1 MPKAPTV
8 PRRHALKILG
18 AATVAPAVAEGAWM
32 FHPLVP
38 PQADGGPWRPRF
50 FTVDESAAVETLAE
64 LIIPETDTPG
74 ARAANV
80 HQYIDWIV
88 SRAAEDGRIADDGAN
103 DGDASLPAVMR
114 DGLAWFDRR
123 TAALYGRRFI
133 EATSGDQ
140 TALLERLAADP
151 VVEEAAGVA
160 FFRET
165 RRLTIHGY
173 YRSEIGM
180 REELGYDG
188 KRYLTGF
195 EGCTHDEHLSWE
207 PEDTDNAPAGSR

>member
-1 MPKAPTV
+1 MSKAPAV

-50 FTVDESAAVETLAE
+50 FTADESATIEELAE

-88 SRAAEDGRIADDGAN
+88 SRAEEDGDN
-103 DGDASLPAVMR
+103 DAALPAVMR
-114 DGLAWFDRR
+114 DGLAWLDRR
-123 TAALYGRRFI
+123 SAALYGRPFI
-133 EATSGDQ
+133 AAGGAEQ

-151 VVEEAAGVA
+151 TVEEAVGVA
-160 FFRET
+160 FFREA

-188 KRYLTGF
+188 KRYLTEF

-207 PEDTDNAPAGSR
+207 PDSPDNPPAGGR

>member
-1 MPKAPTV
+1 MSKAPPV
-8 PRRHALKILG
+8 PRRQALRILG

-38 PQADGGPWRPRF
+38 VQEDGGPWRPRF
-50 FTVDESAAVETLAE
+50 FTADESATIEELAE

-88 SRAAEDGRIADDGAN
+88 SRAADGADGTN
-103 DGDASLPAVMR
+103 DVTLPTVMR
-114 DGLAWFDRR
+114 DGLAWLDRR
-123 TAALYGRRFI
+123 GAALYGRRFI
-133 EATSGDQ
+133 DATSDEQ
-140 TALLERLAADP
+140 NAVLERLAADP
-151 VVEEAAGVA
+151 AVEEATGVE
-160 FFRET
+160 FFRQT

-180 REELGYDG
+180 REELGYNG
-188 KRYLTGF
+188 KQYLTGF
-195 EGCTHDEHLSWE
+195 EGCTHDEHLSRE
-207 PEDTDNAPAGSR
+207 PESTNSPPAGGR

>member
-1 MPKAPTV
+1 MTKAPPV
-8 PRRHALKILG
+8 PRRRALKILG

-38 PQADGGPWRPRF
+38 SQEDGGPWRPRF
-50 FTVDESAAVETLAE
+50 FTAHESATIEELAE

-88 SRAAEDGRIADDGAN
+88 SRAADGSDGAN
-103 DGDASLPAVMR
+103 DAALPTVMR
-114 DGLAWFDRR
+114 DGLAWLDRR
-123 TAALYGRRFI
+123 GAALHGRRFI
-133 EATSGDQ
+133 DATSDEQ

-151 VVEEAAGVA
+151 PVEETTAVE
-160 FFRET
+160 FFRQA

-180 REELGYDG
+180 REELGYEG
-188 KRYLTGF
+188 NQYLTGF

-207 PEDTDNAPAGSR
+207 PESTNRPPAGGR

>member
-1 MPKAPTV
+1 MSKAPVV
-8 PRRHALKILG
+8 PRRDALKLLG

-38 PQADGGPWRPRF
+38 PQEDGGPWRPRF
-50 FTVDESAAVETLAE
+50 FTADESAAVETLAE

-88 SRAAEDGRIADDGAN
+88 SRAAEDGRDDN
-103 DGDASLPAVMR
+103 DAAALPAVMR
-114 DGLAWFDRR
+114 DGLAWLDRR
-123 TAALYGRRFI
+123 SAALYGRQFI
-133 EATSGDQ
+133 EATSADQ
-140 TALLERLAADP
+140 TALLERLASDP
-151 VVEEAAGVA
+151 AVEETAGVE

-188 KRYLTGF
+188 KQYLTEF
-195 EGCTHDEHLSWE
+195 AGCSHDEHLSWE
-207 PEDTDNAPAGSR
+207 PQTTANSPAGGR

>member
-1 MPKAPTV
+1 MSKSPAV

-32 FHPLVP
+32 LHPLVP
-38 PQADGGPWRPRF
+38 PQEDGGPWRPRF
-50 FTVDESAAVETLAE
+50 FTADESAAIEELAE
-64 LIIPETDTPG
+64 LLIPETDTPG

-88 SRAAEDGRIADDGAN
+88 SRVADGDDGA
-103 DGDASLPAVMR
+103 DDATLPAVMR
-114 DGLAWFDRR
+114 DGLAWLDRR
-123 TAALYGRRFI
+123 GAALYGRGFVG
-133 EATSGDQ
+133 ATKDEQ

-151 VVEEAAGVA
+151 PLEETAAVE
-160 FFRET
+160 FFRQT

-188 KRYLTGF
+188 KRYLTSF

-207 PEDTDNAPAGSR
+207 PETTADPPAGGR

>member
-1 MPKAPTV
+1 MSKPPAV
-8 PRRHALKILG
+8 PRRRALKILG
-18 AATVAPAVAEGAWM
+18 AATVAPAVAEGAWL

-38 PQADGGPWRPRF
+38 PQEGGGPWRPRF
-50 FTVDESAAVETLAE
+50 FTADESATIETLAE

-88 SRAAEDGRIADDGAN
+88 SRAAEDAGN
-103 DGDASLPAVMR
+103 DNDTALPAVMR
-114 DGLAWFDRR
+114 DGLVWLDRR
-123 TAALYGRRFI
+123 SAALHGGRFI
-133 EATSGDQ
+133 DASSGDR

-151 VVEEAAGVA
+151 AVEEAAGVE

-180 REELGYDG
+180 RAELGYDG
-188 KRYLTGF
+188 KRYLTSF

-207 PEDTDNAPAGSR
+207 PESPANPPAGGR

>member
-1 MPKAPTV
+1 MSKSPAV
-8 PRRHALKILG
+8 PRRQALKILG

-38 PQADGGPWRPRF
+38 PQEDGGPWRPRF
-50 FTVDESAAVETLAE
+50 FTADESDAVETLAE

-88 SRAAEDGRIADDGAN
+88 SRAAEEAVDDS
-103 DGDASLPAVMR
+103 DAPLPAVMR
-114 DGLAWFDRR
+114 DGLAWLDRR
-123 TAALYGRRFI
+123 SAALYGRPFI
-133 EATSGDQ
+133 EATSADQ
-140 TALLERLAADP
+140 TALLERLASDP
-151 VVEEAAGVA
+151 AVETAAGVD

-188 KRYLTGF
+188 KRYLTSF
-195 EGCTHDEHLSWE
+195 EGCTHDEHLSWV
-207 PEDTDNAPAGSR
+207 PESMANPPAGGR

>member
-1 MPKAPTV
+1 MSKAPGV
-8 PRRHALKILG
+8 PRRHALKMLG
-18 AATVAPAVAEGAWM
+18 AATVAPAVTEGAWM

-50 FTVDESAAVETLAE
+50 FTAGESAAVETLAE

-80 HQYIDWIV
+80 HQYIDWII
-88 SRAAEDGRIADDGAN
+88 SRAAEDGGD
-103 DGDASLPAVMR
+103 DGDAALPAVMR
-114 DGLAWFDRR
+114 GGLAWLDRR
-123 TAALYGRRFI
+123 STALHGRRFTDASSR
-133 EATSGDQ
+133 EQ

-151 VVEEAAGVA
+151 AIEEADGVA
-160 FFRET
+160 FFRAT

-188 KRYLTGF
+188 KGYLNEF
-195 EGCTHDEHLSWE
+195 EGCTHDEHLSWV
-207 PEDTDNAPAGSR
+207 PERTDNPPAGGR

>member
-1 MPKAPTV
+1 MSKSPAV

-32 FHPLVP
+32 LHPLVP
-38 PQADGGPWRPRF
+38 PQEDGGPWRPRF
-50 FTVDESAAVETLAE
+50 FTADESAAIETLAE

-88 SRAAEDGRIADDGAN
+88 SRADDDGDDADDAT
-103 DGDASLPAVMR
+103 LPAAMR
-114 DGLAWFDRR
+114 DGLAWLDRR
-123 TAALYGRRFI
+123 SAALYGRRFI
-133 EATSGDQ
+133 EAPGGEQ
-140 TALLERLAADP
+140 TALLQRLAADP
-151 VVEEAAGVA
+151 SVEDPAAVE
-160 FFRET
+160 FFRQT
-165 RRLTIHGY
+165 RRLTIRGY

-188 KRYLTGF
+188 KRYLTAF

-207 PEDTDNAPAGSR
+207 PQTTANPPAGGR

>member
-1 MPKAPTV
+1 MSKSPAV
-8 PRRHALKILG
+8 PRRQALKVLG

-38 PQADGGPWRPRF
+38 PQEDGGPWRPRF
-50 FTVDESAAVETLAE
+50 FTADESATVETLAE

-88 SRAAEDGRIADDGAN
+88 SRAEDGDDN
-103 DGDASLPAVMR
+103 DAALPAVMR
-114 DGLAWFDRR
+114 DGLAWLDRR
-123 TAALYGRRFI
+123 SAALYGRPFI
-133 EATSGDQ
+133 EATSADQ
-140 TALLERLAADP
+140 TALLERLASDP
-151 VVEEAAGVA
+151 AVEAADGVD

-188 KRYLTGF
+188 KRYLTSF

-207 PEDTDNAPAGSR
+207 PERMANPPAGGR

>member
-1 MPKAPTV
+1 MSKAPAV
-8 PRRHALKILG
+8 PRRQALRILG
-18 AATVAPAVAEGAWM
+18 AATVAPAVAEGAWL

-38 PQADGGPWRPRF
+38 RQEDGGPWRPRF
-50 FTVDESAAVETLAE
+50 FTADESATVETLAE

-88 SRAAEDGRIADDGAN
+88 SRAAEDGGDDN
-103 DGDASLPAVMR
+103 DAALPAVMR
-114 DGLAWFDRR
+114 DGLVWLDRR
-123 TAALYGRRFI
+123 STALYGGRFI
-133 EATSGDQ
+133 DASSGDQ
-140 TALLERLAADP
+140 TALLERLASDP
-151 VVEEAAGVA
+151 AVEETAGVE

-188 KRYLTGF
+188 KRYLTSF

-207 PEDTDNAPAGSR
+207 PESPANPPAAGR

>member
-1 MPKAPTV
+1 MSKAPPV

-18 AATVAPAVAEGAWM
+18 AATVAPAVVEGAWM

-38 PQADGGPWRPRF
+38 PQEDGGPWRPRF
-50 FTVDESAAVETLAE
+50 FTADESAAVETLAE

-74 ARAANV
+74 ARAAGV
-80 HQYIDWIV
+80 HQYIDWMV
-88 SRAAEDGRIADDGAN
+88 SRAAEDVDG
-103 DGDASLPAVMR
+103 DESDASLPAVLR
-114 DGLAWFDRR
+114 SGLVWLDRR
-123 TAALYGRRFI
+123 SAARYGHRFI
-133 EATSGDQ
+133 EATSTEQ

-151 VVEEAAGVA
+151 PVEEAAAVA
-160 FFRET
+160 FFREA

-188 KRYLTGF
+188 KRYLTSF

-207 PEDTDNAPAGSR
+207 PETTVDPPAGGR

>member
-1 MPKAPTV
+1 MSKAPAV

-32 FHPLVP
+32 LHPLVP
-38 PQADGGPWRPRF
+38 PQQDGRPWRPRF
-50 FTVDESAAVETLAE
+50 FTADENAAIETLAE

-74 ARAANV
+74 ARAAAV

-88 SRAAEDGRIADDGAN
+88 SRAAEEAVDGDDS
-103 DGDASLPAVMR
+103 DASLPAVLR
-114 DGLAWFDRR
+114 NGLVWLDRR
-123 TAALYGRRFI
+123 STGLYGHPFI
-133 EATSGDQ
+133 AATSAEQ
-140 TALLERLAADP
+140 TALLERLAAEP
-151 VVEEAAGVA
+151 PVEEAAAVE
-160 FFRET
+160 FFRRT

-180 REELGYDG
+180 RAELGYDG
-188 KRYLTGF
+188 NRYLTAF

-207 PEDTDNAPAGSR
+207 PDNPVNPDNPPAGGR

>member
-1 MPKAPTV
+1 MSKSPAV
-8 PRRHALKILG
+8 PRRQALKVLG

-38 PQADGGPWRPRF
+38 PQEDGGPWRPRF
-50 FTVDESAAVETLAE
+50 FTADESATVETLAE

-74 ARAANV
+74 ARATNV

-88 SRAAEDGRIADDGAN
+88 SRAEDGDDN
-103 DGDASLPAVMR
+103 DAALPAVMR
-114 DGLAWFDRR
+114 DGLAWLDRR
-123 TAALYGRRFI
+123 SAALYGRPFI
-133 EATSGDQ
+133 EATSADQ
-140 TALLERLAADP
+140 TALLERLASDP
-151 VVEEAAGVA
+151 AVEAADGVD

-188 KRYLTGF
+188 KRYLTSF

-207 PEDTDNAPAGSR
+207 PERMANPPAGGR

>member
-1 MPKAPTV
+1 MSKPPAV
-8 PRRHALKILG
+8 PRRQALKILG
-18 AATVAPAVAEGAWM
+18 AATVAPAVADGAWM

-38 PQADGGPWRPRF
+38 PQEDGGPWRPRF
-50 FTVDESAAVETLAE
+50 FTADESAAVEAIAE

-88 SRAAEDGRIADDGAN
+88 SRAAEDGGN
-103 DGDASLPAVMR
+103 DSDAALPTVMR
-114 DGLAWFDRR
+114 DGLAWLAGRS
-123 TAALYGRRFI
+123 AALYGRPFS
-133 EATSGDQ
+133 EASSGNQ

-151 VVEEAAGVA
+151 AVEETAGVA
-160 FFRET
+160 LFRET

-188 KRYLTGF
+188 KRYLTEF
-195 EGCTHDEHLSWE
+195 EGCTHDEHLSWA
-207 PEDTDNAPAGSR
+207 PDRPDNPPAGGR

>member
-1 MPKAPTV
+1 MSKSPAV
-8 PRRHALKILG
+8 PRRQALKVLG

-38 PQADGGPWRPRF
+38 PQEDGGPWRPRF
-50 FTVDESAAVETLAE
+50 FTADESAAVETLAE

-88 SRAAEDGRIADDGAN
+88 SRAADGNDGADDA
-103 DGDASLPAVMR
+103 ALPTVMR
-114 DGLAWFDRR
+114 DGLVWLDRR
-123 TAALYGRRFI
+123 SAALYGGRFLD
-133 EATSGDQ
+133 EPSANQ

-151 VVEEAAGVA
+151 AVEETAGVE
-160 FFRET
+160 FFRQT

-188 KRYLTGF
+188 KQYLTSF

-207 PEDTDNAPAGSR
+207 PERTANPPAGGR